1 MLQSADDRDGSC
13 LPEIPATKCSYLIWE
28 NKLSFPA
35 IFFGEIEPGETVDE
49 DAAVAGGIAGDDC
62 FIVVDDITLV
72 FKDLYW
78 LLLLLLLLS
87 INEEIIFRI
96 ILTFYTT

>member
-72 FKDLYW
+72 FTEFVLIIIITFII
-78 LLLLLLLLS
+78 
-87 INEEIIFRI
+87 INQRRNYF
-96 ILTFYTT
+96 